1 MANETV
7 TETKELQDRNKYL
20 EDENANLMMM
30 LEEYEDN
37 IELLKT
43 EIQSLN
49 QKNDDLEVEAS
60 KYQSALGIATNFD
73 YNDDQNLNVELNEDI
88 LALHDTLENYVTNLK
103 PKIDVNINK
112 AKELL
117 RKYKCQIKISDK
129 EPNKPLIK
137 AVLQRYVLEEILD
150 KAETYF
156 KRSNKECYLESDIVA
171 STTNLTGL
179 MERLH
184 NNRLGDDEITRL
196 IPIRLRQQVYIALG
210 TRGFNDIKESIS
222 KYNKHNFIDVISKK
236 INMMMDEYRDIKDI
250 EKKKYVN
257 ALAENLV
264 RDVVRIFYFRLP
276 IQEPVAQYRWFNNNE
291 KINNIFMKGSWDEN
305 EIDDLVVEV
314 CSFPMI
320 YKPDDDG
327 DKVCTPAKVFPRHSI
342 KKSLTEECMDV
353 IGNFMKMVK
362 SDDNSALSLQVDEN
376 EFEQT
381 GSANSHVSN

>member
-7 TETKELQDRNKYL
+7 TEMKELQDRNKYL

-60 KYQSALGIATNFD
+60 N
-73 YNDDQNLNVELNEDI
+73 
-88 LALHDTLENYVTNLK
+88 
-103 PKIDVNINK
+103 
-112 AKELL
+112 
-117 RKYKCQIKISDK
+117 
-129 EPNKPLIK
+129 
-137 AVLQRYVLEEILD
+137 
-150 KAETYF
+150 
-156 KRSNKECYLESDIVA
+156 
-171 STTNLTGL
+171 
-179 MERLH
+179 
-184 NNRLGDDEITRL
+184 
-196 IPIRLRQQVYIALG
+196 
-210 TRGFNDIKESIS
+210 
-222 KYNKHNFIDVISKK
+222 
-236 INMMMDEYRDIKDI
+236 
-250 EKKKYVN
+250 
-257 ALAENLV
+257 
-264 RDVVRIFYFRLP
+264 
-276 IQEPVAQYRWFNNNE
+276 
-291 KINNIFMKGSWDEN
+291 WDEN

-327 DKVCTPAKVFPRHSI
+327 DKVCTPAKVFPRHFI

>member
-137 AVLQRYVLEEILD
+137 AVLQR
-150 KAETYF
+150 
-156 KRSNKECYLESDIVA
+156 
-171 STTNLTGL
+171 
-179 MERLH
+179 
-184 NNRLGDDEITRL
+184 
-196 IPIRLRQQVYIALG
+196 
-210 TRGFNDIKESIS
+210 
-222 KYNKHNFIDVISKK
+222 
-236 INMMMDEYRDIKDI
+236 
-250 EKKKYVN
+250 
-257 ALAENLV
+257 
-264 RDVVRIFYFRLP
+264 
-276 IQEPVAQYRWFNNNE
+276 
-291 KINNIFMKGSWDEN
+291 
-305 EIDDLVVEV
+305 
-314 CSFPMI
+314 
-320 YKPDDDG
+320 
-327 DKVCTPAKVFPRHSI
+327 
-342 KKSLTEECMDV
+342 LTEECMDV